1 MRAANL
7 FVQNM
12 SSFCSFRKIILRVIR
27 IWSSKAALNIEFYLS
42 DWHFRLI
49 LFAAFLI
56 SNTVSDGDY
65 SGDKNLGRSR
75 PLIIRVNQVTES
87 GLRNTR
93 PSCQVS
99 DIRGSPWKEGF
110 SPSEKS
116 NNIILIS
123 LLFSDK
129 ILVTVSKI
137 LLYSKLE
144 LYKLYEHYRL
154 RKFQKY

>member
-1 MRAANL
+1 
-7 FVQNM
+7 M
-12 SSFCSFRKIILRVIR
+12 SSFLGLSWELLENEVLKLHWILNFILVIDISGWLCSLQF
-27 IWSSKAALNIEFYLS
+27 LS
-42 DWHFRLI
+42 VTLSVMEIKPI
-49 LFAAFLI
+49 LFYQM
-56 SNTVSDGDY
+56 V
-65 SGDKNLGRSR
+65 KNLGRPR
-75 PLIIRVNQVTES
+75 PLRVNQVTES

-93 PSCQVS
+93 PSCIVS
-99 DIRGSPWKEGF
+99 DIWGSPWKKGF

-154 RKFQKY
+154 RKFQNFR